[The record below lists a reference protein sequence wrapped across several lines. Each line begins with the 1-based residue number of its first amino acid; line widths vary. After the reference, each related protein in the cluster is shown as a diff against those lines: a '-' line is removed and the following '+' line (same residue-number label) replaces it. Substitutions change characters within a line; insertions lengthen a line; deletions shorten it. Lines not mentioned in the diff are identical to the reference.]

1 MFIKLTLDAKKENF
15 LEVDRSEAILVDRGL
30 IASVLR
36 HSDDSI
42 MVCG

>member
-1 MFIKLTLDAKKENF
+1 MFIKLTLDAEKENF
-15 LEVDRSEAILVDRGL
+15 LEVDRSEAILVDGGL
-30 IASVLR
+30 IVSVLR